1 MCVLLWLVI
10 MADEPMGSGST
21 PTFKSGDRAWAH
33 GQVVPGKKN
42 NTIYVYCQKHLAGG
56 GITRLKEHLAGIK
69 GNVAACK
76 RVPNEVKWQMK

>member
-1 MCVLLWLVI
+1 MTLIICHELCDVLFFLFSMCVLLWLVI

-42 NTIYVYCQKHLAGG
+42 NTIYVYCQKHLAGVE
-56 GITRLKEHLAGIK
+56 LLD
-69 GNVAACK
+69 
-76 RVPNEVKWQMK
+76 